1 MKEATLIKMQREVA
15 QVSKVVQ
22 NLYMELSYQRQ
33 INETLAN
40 VCQKLPGWTEAVEQV
55 KKANE
60 EAKVKKDE
68 AGNGGEDNVETST
81 DTTFDFGPQEQK
93 EGDSSKEETPE

>member
-15 QVSKVVQ
+15 QLSKVVQ

-33 INETLAN
+33 INETLTN
-40 VCQKLPGWTEAVEQV
+40 ICKHLPDWEKSVELL

-60 EAKVKKDE
+60 EAKAKEDE
-68 AGNGGEDNVETST
+68 ANNAGETVETKT
-81 DTTFDFGPQEQK
+81 DAKLDLGPREQS
-93 EGDSSKEETPE
+93 EEDSSKEETS